1 MDVCN
6 QRWPWFAVLTRLG
19 RERHASTSLENL
31 GYEYYLPMSCS
42 TRRWSDRWKKVA
54 TPLFP
59 GYLFCRMNPHDRL
72 PVLTIPGIIQIVG
85 VGKIPAPVGEDE
97 IMALQRVENS
107 RLPTTPWPYLE
118 IGHVVRIGDG
128 PLKGLTGIVTR
139 IKSGMKLILS
149 VSLLQRSVAVEI
161 DRDWIVNVETPPS
174 AMNEADSLASV
185 ARVLQP
191 CGP

>member
-19 RERHASTSLENL
+19 RERHASASLSNM
-31 GYEYYLPMSCS
+31 GYEYFLPMTCS

-59 GYLFCRMNPHDRL
+59 GYVFCRMNPHHRL
-72 PVLTIPGIIQIVG
+72 PVLTTPGVIRIVG
-85 VGKIPAPVGEDE
+85 VGKTPVPIEEEE
-97 IMALQRVENS
+97 IVALQQVES
-107 RLPTTPWPYLE
+107 SCLPTITWPYLKAGQ
-118 IGHVVRIGDG
+118 IARIGDG
-128 PLKGLTGIVTR
+128 PLRGLTGVVTR

-161 DRDWIVNVETPPS
+161 DRDWIINVEMPRS
-174 AMNEADSLASV
+174 VKNEPESLASI
-185 ARVLQP
+185 RPLIQP